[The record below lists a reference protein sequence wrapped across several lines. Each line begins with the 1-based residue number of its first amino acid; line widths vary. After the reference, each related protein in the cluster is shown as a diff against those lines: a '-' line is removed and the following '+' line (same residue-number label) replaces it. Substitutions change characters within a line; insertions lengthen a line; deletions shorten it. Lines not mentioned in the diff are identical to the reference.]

1 MKTSSC
7 KQKGRLLQQKVR
19 DKILEK
25 FPTLEADDVTS
36 RSMGAQGTDIL
47 LSPKAQRLF
56 GYDVECKN
64 VEKLN
69 IWEALKQ
76 CEGNA
81 KKNTPLLIFKRNR
94 TEIYCT
100 LKFDDLLK
108 LL

>member
-7 KQKGRLLQQKVR
+7 KQKGRSLQYKVR
-19 DKILEK
+19 DRILET
-25 FPTLEADDVTS
+25 FPSLEEDDVTS
-36 RSMGAQGTDIL
+36 RSMGSQGTDIL
-47 LSPKAQRLF
+47 LSPKAQKLF
-56 GYDVECKN
+56 MFDVECKN

-76 CEGNA
+76 CESNS

-94 TEIYCT
+94 TDIYCT